1 MARPEVVAR
10 LMDGLRQGDQG
21 AGRELIDL
29 FYPELSQLPKPNAS
43 GIERASNT
51 SVGNVSCCTKRT
63 FALFNYFSGRGTFR
77 LNLL

>member
-29 FYPELSQLPKPNAS
+29 FYPELRRLAAAQMKDERSAHTWEPSCTSLS
-43 GIERASNT
+43 GT
-51 SVGNVSCCTKRT
+51 D
-63 FALFNYFSGRGTFR
+63 
-77 LNLL
+77 